1 MAGPEDVM
9 QIRTFALGP
18 LQTNCYLLYRNG
30 EAVVVDPGGDPS
42 AVLNVL
48 KKEGLSLT
56 HILNTHFHFD
66 HVGGNRKL
74 AQETGAPILAHEKD
88 AYLLETELGRGGFMG
103 LPTIELF
110 EYENIEPGEA
120 SFLGLDCA
128 VLPTPGHSPG
138 SVSFYFPEAGAV
150 FVGDLLFNRS
160 IGRTDFPGGDLD
172 VLKNSVVEQIFTLP
186 PETVVYSGHGDPTTV
201 GDEMRHNPF
210 FTDFSF

>member
-1 MAGPEDVM
+1 MARSEDVM

-18 LQTNCYLLYRNG
+18 LQTNCYLLIRNG
-30 EAVVVDPGGDPS
+30 DAVVVDPGGDPS

-48 KKEGLSLT
+48 RNEGLTLT

-74 AQETGAPILAHEKD
+74 AQETGAPILADEKD

-103 LPTIELF
+103 LPAIELF
-110 EYENIEPGEA
+110 EYENIEPGA
-120 SFLGLDCA
+120 TSFLGLDCA

-138 SVSFYFPEAGAV
+138 SVSFHFPDAAAV

-172 VLKNSVVEQIFTLP
+172 VLKNSVVGQIFTLP